1 MSQVVF
7 NVGRNKRKNH
17 LFVEDKS
24 VSNNHAQVV
33 IKDGIVSIVDLDS
46 SNGTYVNY
54 KRTIGEVIVGDNDV
68 ITFGKYKCTK
78 KDLVNAAQKFEYKNH
93 VITNNIE
100 LLSSI
105 PSNEKYLNQSKHKLI
120 PKIVVTILL
129 LVSFLVLNHLFG
141 VDEIIKSKL
150 NYDSF
155 FDFKSKQKK
164 DVTYDFSCLS
174 NPNDDSGTTSLLNV
188 FGDLTKE
195 VQSVLLEKTDIPLSE
210 EIDYGNE
217 LLEEFNSENL
227 IVSKGG
233 DYEKLNAILDDIE
246 SRLLNPRGFEYEIYI
261 VEDSVINV
269 FTSGGKIFFFRGMLD
284 FAINDS
290 ELAVLI
296 SHEVS
301 HNELGH
307 ITFQLKKI
315 KESENWGLFGKV
327 FLAVNDMIT
336 VSFNQK
342 QEAEADLF
350 GVDLVYPTRY
360 ASCSGIKLFNRLSEK
375 ESDFNLA
382 DNLFRSHP
390 YSSSRS
396 NCIENHLSTNYDMNC
411 DE

>member
-7 NVGRNKRKNH
+7 NVGRNRRKNH

-33 IKDGIVSIVDLDS
+33 IKDGIVSIVDLGS
-46 SNGTYVNY
+46 SNGTFVNY
-54 KRTIGEVIVGDNDV
+54 KRINGEVTVGDNDV
-68 ITFGKYKCTK
+68 ITFGTYKCTRR
-78 KDLVNAAQKFEYKNH
+78 DLVNAAQKFEYKNH
-93 VITNNIE
+93 VITNNIK
-100 LLSSI
+100 LLSSL
-105 PSNEKYLNQSKHKLI
+105 PSNEKPLNKNKRKLI
-120 PKIVVTILL
+120 PKIVIAILVL
-129 LVSFLVLNHLFG
+129 ASFLVINHLFG

-150 NYDSF
+150 KSTSF
-155 FDFKSKQKK
+155 LDFKSKQKK

-174 NPNDDSGTTSLLNV
+174 NSNEDAGSISLLNV
-188 FGDLTKE
+188 FGDITKE
-195 VQSVLLEKTDIPLSE
+195 VQSVFLEKVNIPLSE
-210 EIDYGNE
+210 EVEYGTE
-217 LLEEFNSENL
+217 LLETFKSKNL
-227 IVSKGG
+227 IVSSGKEY
-233 DYEKLNAILDDIE
+233 DKLNNILVDIS
-246 SRLLNPRGFEYEIYI
+246 SRVLNPRGFDYEIFL
-261 VEDSVINV
+261 VEDSLINV

-284 FAINDS
+284 FTINDS

-315 KESENWGLFGKV
+315 KQSENWGLFGQV
-327 FLAVNDMIT
+327 LLAVNDMIT

-350 GVDLVYPTRY
+350 GVDLVFPTRY
-360 ASCSGIKLFNRLSEK
+360 STCSGIDLFDRLSEK
-375 ESDFNLA
+375 ESEFNLA

-396 NCIENHLSTNYDMNC
+396 NCIVNHLETNYNMNC

>member
-7 NVGRNKRKNH
+7 NVGRNRRKNH

-33 IKDGIVSIVDLDS
+33 IKDGIVSIVDLGS
-46 SNGTYVNY
+46 SNGTFVNY
-54 KRTIGEVIVGDNDV
+54 KRINGEVTVGDNDI
-68 ITFGKYKCTK
+68 ITFGTYKCTRR
-78 KDLVNAAQKFEYKNH
+78 DLVNAAQKFEYKNH
-93 VITNNIE
+93 VITNNIK
-100 LLSSI
+100 LLSSL
-105 PSNEKYLNQSKHKLI
+105 PSNEKPLNQNKRKLI
-120 PKIVVTILL
+120 PKIVIAILVL
-129 LVSFLVLNHLFG
+129 ASFLVLNHLFG
-141 VDEIIKSKL
+141 IDEIIKSKL
-150 NYDSF
+150 KSTSF
-155 FDFKSKQKK
+155 LDFKSKQKK

-174 NPNDDSGTTSLLNV
+174 NSNDDSGTTSLLNV

-195 VQSVLLEKTDIPLSE
+195 VQSVLLEKVDIPLSE
-210 EIDYGNE
+210 EVEYGND

-227 IVSKGG
+227 IVSTGD
-233 DYEKLNAILDDIE
+233 DYEKLNDILDDIE
-246 SRLLNPRGFEYEIYI
+246 SRLLNPRGFDYEVYI
-261 VEDSVINV
+261 VEDSIINV
-269 FTSGGKIFFFRGMLD
+269 YTSGGKIFFYRGMLD

-315 KESENWGLFGKV
+315 KESENWGLFGQV

-360 ASCSGIKLFNRLSEK
+360 SSCSGIDLFNRLSEK

-396 NCIENHLSTNYDMNC
+396 NCIVNHLSTNYDMNC

>member
-195 VQSVLLEKTDIPLSE
+195 VQSVLLEKTDIP
-210 EIDYGNE
+210 
-217 LLEEFNSENL
+217 
-227 IVSKGG
+227 
-233 DYEKLNAILDDIE
+233 
-246 SRLLNPRGFEYEIYI
+246 
-261 VEDSVINV
+261 
-269 FTSGGKIFFFRGMLD
+269 
-284 FAINDS
+284 
-290 ELAVLI
+290 
-296 SHEVS
+296 
-301 HNELGH
+301 
-307 ITFQLKKI
+307 
-315 KESENWGLFGKV
+315 
-327 FLAVNDMIT
+327 
-336 VSFNQK
+336 
-342 QEAEADLF
+342 
-350 GVDLVYPTRY
+350 
-360 ASCSGIKLFNRLSEK
+360 
-375 ESDFNLA
+375 
-382 DNLFRSHP
+382 
-390 YSSSRS
+390 
-396 NCIENHLSTNYDMNC
+396 
-411 DE
+411 